1 MFVIFGAAGNAGCA
15 SATALRKAG
24 HPVRAVV
31 RRAEQ
36 GTDLAKLGCEIA
48 LADLTDPASV
58 AAAIEGAHAVQMLCP
73 VPVGDARPS
82 VTMRRMIDVAAAAL
96 RANPPSILLA
106 ISDYGAELPINTGIT
121 SLFHYLERRLAD
133 VARHVI
139 FLRSAEHMH
148 NWARV
153 LPVALASGVLP
164 SFHDPLTRRIPAVA
178 AQDVGEAAAALLL
191 DAPGAEAVRVVS
203 IEGPRRISVNDIAAT
218 LREVS
223 GTEVAARVLPRESWT
238 PTLLRAGL
246 GENHAHLITDLYDV
260 YNTGKIDVE
269 SGRSERRFG
278 KTELS
283 EVFAALLSK
292 FERAPR

>member
-1 MFVIFGAAGNAGCA
+1 MFVIFGAAGNAGHA
-15 SATALRKAG
+15 SATALRQAG
-24 HPVRAVV
+24 QPVRAVV

-36 GTDLAKLGCEIA
+36 GADLAALGCEIA

-73 VPVGDARPS
+73 VPVGDAHPG

-96 RANPPSILLA
+96 RANPPAILLA
-106 ISDYGAELPINTGIT
+106 ISDYGAELPTNTGIT
-121 SLFHYLERRLAD
+121 SLFHHLERRLAE

-148 NWARV
+148 NWARI
-153 LPVALASGVLP
+153 LPVAVASGVLP
-164 SFHDPLTRRIPAVA
+164 SFHAPLSRRIPTVA

-191 DAPGAEAVRVVS
+191 ETPSAEAIRIVS
-203 IEGPRRISVNDIAAT
+203 IEGPRRISVSDIAAT
-218 LREVS
+218 LGEVS
-223 GTEVAARVLPRESWT
+223 GVAIAARALPRESWT
-238 PTLLRAGL
+238 ATLMRAGL

-269 SGRSERRFG
+269 SGRSEQRFG
-278 KTELS
+278 KTALR

-292 FERAPR
+292 LEPTAR